1 LTLSHSLNTYK
12 GIMMFL
18 GSGSF
23 VEWLI
28 FGVIIIIFLAI
39 DLLVFNKKAHK
50 TSVKEA
56 GIWSIVWIVLSLVFN
71 YYVYRK
77 HGHDLATQFFT
88 AYIVEKALSV
98 DNLFVFLAIFNYFRI
113 ADKYQH
119 RILFWGILVAIVMR
133 AVFIFAGTAIVHQFQ
148 WVMYIFGAFLVYTGI
163 KFAFADTEEMD
174 IGKNPVYV
182 FANRHFKI
190 INLPDK
196 QDFFTRID
204 GKTYMTLAFLVLC
217 IINIMDIVF
226 ALDSVPAVLAISTD
240 IFIVYTSNIFAILGL
255 RALYFVLVGAV
266 LQFKYLNYGL
276 TGILVFIGAKMLA
289 VDFVHISATQ
299 SLLVIAAIL
308 SITIIASVAKR

>member
-1 LTLSHSLNTYK
+1 LTLSLSLNTYK
-12 GIMMFL
+12 GIMMFF

-28 FGVIIIIFLAI
+28 FGIIIIIFLAI
-39 DLLVFNKKAHK
+39 DLLIFNKKAHK
-50 TSVKEA
+50 TSVREA

-71 YYVYRK
+71 YYVYKK
-77 HGHDLATQFFT
+77 HGHDEAMQFFT

-98 DNLFVFLAIFNYFRI
+98 DNLFVFLAVFNYFGI

-148 WVMYIFGAFLVYTGI
+148 WVMYIFGAFLVYTGM
-163 KFAFADTEEMD
+163 KFAFAGTEEMD
-174 IGKNPVYV
+174 IAKNPVYV

-196 QDFFTRID
+196 QDFFTRVD
-204 GKTYMTLAFLVLC
+204 GKVYMTLAFLVLL

-289 VDFVHISATQ
+289 VDFVHISAAQ
-299 SLLVIAAIL
+299 SLLVIAGML
-308 SITIIASVAKR
+308 SVTIIASLVKR